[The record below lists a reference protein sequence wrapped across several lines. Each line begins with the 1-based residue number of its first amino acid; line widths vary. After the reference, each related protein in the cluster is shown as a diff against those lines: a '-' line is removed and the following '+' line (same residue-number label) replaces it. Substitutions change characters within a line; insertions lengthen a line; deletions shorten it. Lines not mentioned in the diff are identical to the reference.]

1 MRGPPVRRADFVI
14 KRTGYALVTVLVA
27 LTLNFFLFRVVP
39 GDAVSG
45 LRCQS
50 CTPQFKAA
58 IRKQY
63 GLDKP
68 KAQQYV
74 IYLERLAQGDL
85 GTSVYD
91 NEPVWND
98 IEGPLVKTLP
108 MIVAGTLVSILVGV
122 AAGIL
127 SAWRRGTVVDKASL
141 WTSLVFY
148 SMPTQWLG
156 LLVIFYVAARLGLPL
171 AGISDPTLTILG
183 PVSTWTFLQDRFQ
196 HLLLP
201 ALTLGIGL
209 YGEYALIVRSSMLE
223 TLGEDYVL
231 TARAKG
237 LSNWSII
244 RKHGLRNAMLPVVT
258 LIALSLG
265 AIVAGAIVVEDVFS
279 YPGIGLATV
288 DAINHRDYPVL
299 QGIFLLLTVAVIVC
313 NFVAD
318 LLYFKLDPRV
328 TS

>member
-1 MRGPPVRRADFVI
+1 MRRADFVI

-98 IEGPLVKTLP
+98 IEGPLLKTLP

-127 SAWRRGTVVDKASL
+127 SAWRRGTIVDKASL

-156 LLVIFYVAARLGLPL
+156 LLVIFYVAARAGLPL
-171 AGISDPTLTILG
+171 AGISTRR
-183 PVSTWTFLQDRFQ
+183 S
-196 HLLLP
+196 
-201 ALTLGIGL
+201 
-209 YGEYALIVRSSMLE
+209 RSSARSRP
-223 TLGEDYVL
+223 GRSCR
-231 TARAKG
+231 TASSTCCCR
-237 LSNWSII
+237 
-244 RKHGLRNAMLPVVT
+244 R
-258 LIALSLG
+258 
-265 AIVAGAIVVEDVFS
+265 
-279 YPGIGLATV
+279 
-288 DAINHRDYPVL
+288 
-299 QGIFLLLTVAVIVC
+299 
-313 NFVAD
+313 
-318 LLYFKLDPRV
+318 
-328 TS
+328 

>member
-1 MRGPPVRRADFVI
+1 VRRADFVI

-27 LTLNFFLFRVVP
+27 ITLNFFLFRVIP
-39 GDAVSG
+39 GDTVSG

-68 KAQQYV
+68 KVQQYF
-74 IYLERLAQGDL
+74 IYVDRLAHGDL

-91 NEPVWND
+91 NEPVWDD
-98 IEGPLVKTLP
+98 ISSPLLKTLP
-108 MIVAGTLVSILVGV
+108 MIIVGTLISILLGI
-122 AAGIL
+122 AAGIV

-141 WTSLVFY
+141 WTSLAFY

-156 LLVIFYVAARLGLPL
+156 LLVVFYVAGNVGLPL
-171 AGISDPTLTILG
+171 AGIANPTLTILG
-183 PVSTWTFLQDRFQ
+183 PVSEWTFLKDRAE
-196 HLLLP
+196 HLILP

-237 LSNWSII
+237 LSNWAII

-288 DAINHRDYPVL
+288 DSINHRDWPVL
-299 QGIFLLLTVAVIVC
+299 QGIFLLLTIAVIFC

>member
-1 MRGPPVRRADFVI
+1 VRGPPVRRADFVI
-14 KRTGYALVTVLVA
+14 KRTGYAIVTVFVA
-27 LTLNFFLFRVVP
+27 ITLNFFLFRVLP

-50 CTPQFKAA
+50 CTPQFKAS
-58 IRKQY
+58 IRAQY

-68 KAQQYV
+68 KLEQYF
-74 IYLERLAQGDL
+74 IYLDRLAHGDL

-91 NEPVWND
+91 NQPVWDD
-98 IEGPLVKTLP
+98 IKTPLLNTLP
-108 MIVAGTLVSILVGV
+108 MVAIGTLVSILFGV

-127 SAWRRGTVVDKASL
+127 SAWRRGTAVDKASL
-141 WTSLVFY
+141 WTSLAFY
-148 SMPTQWLG
+148 AMPTQWIG
-156 LLVIFYVAARLGLPL
+156 LLVIFYVAAHVGLPL

-183 PVSTWTFLQDRFQ
+183 PVSTWTFLQDRAE
-196 HLLLP
+196 HLFLP

-209 YGEYALIVRSSMLE
+209 YGEYALIVRSAMLE

-237 LSNWSII
+237 LSNWGII

-288 DAINHRDYPVL
+288 DAINHRDWPVL
-299 QGIFLLLTVAVIVC
+299 EGIFLLLTVAVIVC
-313 NFVAD
+313 NFIAD